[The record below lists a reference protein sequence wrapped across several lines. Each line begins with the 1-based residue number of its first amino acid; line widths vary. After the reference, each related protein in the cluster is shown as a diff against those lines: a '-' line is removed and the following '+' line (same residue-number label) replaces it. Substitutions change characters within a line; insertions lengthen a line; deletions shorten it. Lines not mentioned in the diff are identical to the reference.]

1 MMTDHDI
8 DDARVYF
15 QELLKCLR
23 KTHEARGQL
32 SNAFCPLNSQT
43 SLGSPSLVEHMDCIV
58 RFDEFN
64 KLLVRLI
71 VERIDYLFGLCLV
84 VNRLEVR
91 LVHYFFEP
99 LSKLRFS
106 LQRFVQF
113 SATLLLKK
121 CNVQAHLF
129 VFMGM

>member
-1 MMTDHDI
+1 MMMTDHDI

-43 SLGSPSLVEHMDCIV
+43 TLGSPSLVEHMDSIV

-64 KLLVRLI
+64 KLLVRLA
-71 VERIDYLFGLCLV
+71 VERIDYLYGLCLV

-91 LVHYFFEP
+91 LVHIFFEP

-106 LQRFVQF
+106 LQRFFQL

-121 CNVQAHLF
+121 
-129 VFMGM
+129 